1 VNSKIEQSIVN
12 PTRSFFPTIE
22 SAYSTDIIETSE
34 YNFSRKNKNVIKLL
48 VERFSF
54 VTVNLNHQFN
64 ENFVTSA

>member
-1 VNSKIEQSIVN
+1 MNSKNEQGMVN

-22 SAYSTDIIETSE
+22 SAYSTDVIGTSE
-34 YNFSRKNKNVIKLL
+34 FNFIRKNINVIKLL